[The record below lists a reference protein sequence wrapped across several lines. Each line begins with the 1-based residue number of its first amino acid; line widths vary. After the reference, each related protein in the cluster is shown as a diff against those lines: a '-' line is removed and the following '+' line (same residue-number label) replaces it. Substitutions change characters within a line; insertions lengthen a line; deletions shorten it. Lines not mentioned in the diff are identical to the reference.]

1 MMQENYELVQKGF
14 RILLPQLAGYIGQEM
29 SRVYHEDWWQEVL
42 EALSD
47 QYDLP
52 SSGSYGELL
61 DSLDIANCLRLIDRR
76 WRDVFSQKMSKSHRN
91 WASEL
96 MGVRNDASHIGMNDF
111 EQGYTER
118 ALDTMALLCESID
131 AEATEEIRALYRT
144 ARYGSAQGSTAVT
157 DTVASTGKK
166 KNAAAVLTKKVGQ
179 NLPSWRDIMQPHPDV
194 AEGRYKAAEFAADL
208 AQVSRGE
215 GAYEYR
221 DPVEFFSRTYIT
233 EGMAGLLVQSLQR
246 IAGMGGE
253 PVIQLKTAFGGG
265 KTHSMLALYHMVRG
279 TTSID
284 YIPNL
289 KPVLER
295 AGLTELPKAN
305 VAVLVGTALDPT
317 RKKNPANLPGYTV
330 STIWGEMA
338 YQLVTSAGKP
348 ELYAK
353 YIREADR
360 KGVSPGSE
368 NLKNLFNE
376 CGPCLILMDE
386 LVAYAKKIYG
396 VDGLPAGSYDN
407 FVTFIQE
414 ITEAARASENSIVV
428 ASIPESDIEIGGE
441 AGKTVLETIEHTFG
455 RMESIWK
462 PVAANEGFEVVRRRL
477 FLDCKDTEA
486 REAVCDAFSKMYQEN
501 ATDFPLEAKEV
512 EYRDRLISCYPIHP
526 EVFDRLY
533 GDWATLERFQRTRG
547 VLRLMAAVIHELW
560 MANDASAM
568 IMPGSIPLDTPNVRD
583 ELVRHLP
590 DTWNSIID
598 REVDGKDSIPFQ
610 KDRANIRY
618 GQKLAARRISRTIML
633 GSAPSTSALRDQGI
647 RGLETSRILLGV
659 VQPGETIADFKDA
672 LNTLHGSLSYLYNN
686 PNGNRFWY
694 DTKPTLRKTA
704 EDRASQISE
713 ADVEIEIENRLK
725 KVRKEA
731 PFAGIHVCPTS
742 SNDVPDEQA
751 VRLVIL
757 RTRDTYRRNNSK
769 SNAMAAV
776 EDILNNRGTSPRI
789 FRNMLAFIAPDMD
802 KLGSLQQEVKRFIA
816 WTSIMSDKDDLNLD
830 GAQIRETRNN
840 LTRSNDTVEMRLK
853 ETYCWL
859 LVPFIDQYED
869 MKTIQWEISD
879 IGGGAESIITKASRK
894 MLQSEQIITKW
905 APALLQMSLDD
916 LLWKDSNDISVKKL
930 WEYLST
936 YCYLPRLSNFSVL
949 EETICQGL
957 PSTEYFAIAAAYS
970 NGRYVGL
977 KFNQTVFSVNPSD
990 LLVKVDAAQ
999 KQIDDEKTLDVP
1011 VTPRNGGENPFG
1023 KQEETNEHDDG
1034 MTVANYAGGKSNVDM
1049 STPPNNKHFYMSVK
1063 LDNTRVN
1070 RDINNYVQ
1078 EIIQHLMSVDG
1089 ANVELKLDVEV
1100 EAPNGIPST
1109 TVRTVSEN
1117 CRTLK
1122 VTDFGFDD

>member
-253 PVIQLKTAFGGG
+253 PVIKLKTAFGGG

-1049 STPPNNKHFYMSVK
+1049 PTPPNNKHFYMSVK